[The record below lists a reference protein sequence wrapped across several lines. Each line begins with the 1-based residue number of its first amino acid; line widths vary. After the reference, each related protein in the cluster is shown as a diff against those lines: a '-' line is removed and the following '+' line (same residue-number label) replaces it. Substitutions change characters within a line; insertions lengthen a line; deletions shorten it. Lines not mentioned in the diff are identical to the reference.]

1 MQAVT
6 TSWRFWLFWVI
17 AFLGF
22 PVAGL
27 LANLV
32 GSVNTPIRA
41 LLGGAIA
48 GATLGLIQWLI
59 LRSRLPVPIWWI
71 VATSAGMAV
80 GLALSTVFLGS
91 ETAGNP
97 LLWRGLITGA
107 CMGAAQWLILRP
119 ILPQSFIWIAVV
131 GVSWAI
137 GWLVTRSAGIDL
149 SPKWSVFGVSGALA
163 FQLITGLALYYLLRT
178 PHAVK

>member
-6 TSWRFWLFWVI
+6 TSWRFWLFRVV

-32 GSVNTPIRA
+32 GSVDTPVRA
-41 LLGGAIA
+41 LLAGAMA
-48 GATLGLIQWLI
+48 GATLGLVQWLI
-59 LRSRLPVPIWWI
+59 LRSRVPLPIWWI

-80 GLALSTVFLGS
+80 GLALSTIFPGS
-91 ETAGNP
+91 QTADSP

-107 CMGAAQWLILRP
+107 CMGAAQWLVLRP

-131 GVSWAI
+131 GGAWAI
-137 GWLVTRSAGIDL
+137 GWWVTRSAGIDL
-149 SPKWSVFGVSGALA
+149 SPKSSVFGVNGALA
-163 FQLITGLALYYLLRT
+163 FQLITGLALYYLLRA
-178 PHAVK
+178 PQVVK